1 MNRAF
6 AVLCVLAAVAGL
18 GVWLAHSYDA
28 AIDRADTAEKAA
40 ADLRTQL
47 KGAQVSTVTVTQ
59 YVDRVQTIRLK
70 GDTII
75 KEIPRY
81 VPIQA
86 DASCVVPRGFV
97 RLHDAAAAGAVP
109 DPGAG
114 DADAAPSGVALSAV
128 AGTVADNYT
137 DSHANSEQLTALQQ
151 LLRDQGVTV
160 IGEGVAP

>member
-1 MNRAF
+1 AF

-18 GVWLAHSYDA
+18 GVWLAHSYA
-28 AIDRADTAEKAA
+28 AA
-40 ADLRTQL
+40 AD
-47 KGAQVSTVTVTQ
+47 
-59 YVDRVQTIRLK
+59 
-70 GDTII
+70 
-75 KEIPRY
+75 
-81 VPIQA
+81 
-86 DASCVVPRGFV
+86 
-97 RLHDAAAAGAVP
+97 AVP

-137 DSHANSEQLTALQQ
+137 DSHANSAQLTALQQ

>member
-18 GVWLAHSYDA
+18 GVWLAHSYDD
-28 AIDRADTAEKAA
+28 AIDRADTVEKTA

-47 KGAQVSTVTVTQ
+47 KGAQGSTVTVTQ

-97 RLHDAAAAGAVP
+97 RLHDAAAG
-109 DPGAG
+109 
-114 DADAAPSGVALSAV
+114 
-128 AGTVADNYT
+128 
-137 DSHANSEQLTALQQ
+137 
-151 LLRDQGVTV
+151 RC
-160 IGEGVAP
+160 

>member
-18 GVWLAHSYDA
+18 GVWLAHSYA
-28 AIDRADTAEKAA
+28 AAVDRADTAEKAA

-47 KGAQVSTVTVTQ
+47 KGAQGSTVTVTQ

-97 RLHDAAAAGAVP
+97 RLHDAAAADAVP

-137 DSHANSEQLTALQQ
+137 
-151 LLRDQGVTV
+151 
-160 IGEGVAP
+160 

>member
-18 GVWLAHSYDA
+18 GVWLAHSYDD
-28 AIDRADTAEKAA
+28 AIDRADTVEKTA

-47 KGAQVSTVTVTQ
+47 KGAQGSTVTVTQ

-97 RLHDAAAAGAVP
+97 RLHDAAAGAVP

-114 DADAAPSGVALSAV
+114 DADAAPSGVALSTV

-137 DSHANSEQLTALQQ
+137 DSHANSAQLTDLQQ
-151 LLRDQGVTV
+151 LLRDQGVTI
-160 IGEGVAP
+160 IGGGVAP